1 MQILKVII
9 FTGCSFILQFNHNI
23 QQSLDLKFYC
33 TLKCVVTELEI
44 VATLSQP
51 KKISPYEIKH

>member
-9 FTGCSFILQFNHNI
+9 FTVCSFILQFIHNI

-33 TLKCVVTELEI
+33 TLKCVVTEFEI
-44 VATLSQP
+44 IATLPQERF
-51 KKISPYEIKH
+51 SPYEIKH

>member
-9 FTGCSFILQFNHNI
+9 FTGCSFILQFIHNI

-33 TLKCVVTELEI
+33 TLKRVVTEFEI
-44 VATLSQP
+44 IATLPQERF
-51 KKISPYEIKH
+51 SPYEIKH

>member
-9 FTGCSFILQFNHNI
+9 FTGCSFILQFIHNI
-23 QQSLDLKFYC
+23 QQNLDRKFYC

-44 VATLSQP
+44 IATLPQVRF
-51 KKISPYEIKH
+51 SPYEIKH